1 MKKHPLIGYKTK
13 YGEVLT
19 VGIAGQLFESA
30 MLPGDKLNHLVTM
43 DGRYCTCDPM
53 PIGYNDLYYVAP
65 CLHRENLRMHMEKY
79 NELPDEK
86 DNELPDKENDDWL
99 EFINEQDDRR
109 TLWMM

>member
-43 DGRYCTCDPM
+43 DGQYCTCDPM
-53 PIGYNDLYYVAP
+53 PIGYNDLLYVVP
-65 CLHRENLRMHMEKY
+65 CLHRENLRMHMEEY
-79 NELPDEK
+79 NKSLDE
-86 DNELPDKENDDWL
+86 ENDDWL
-99 EFINEQDDRR
+99 EFIKEQDDRR